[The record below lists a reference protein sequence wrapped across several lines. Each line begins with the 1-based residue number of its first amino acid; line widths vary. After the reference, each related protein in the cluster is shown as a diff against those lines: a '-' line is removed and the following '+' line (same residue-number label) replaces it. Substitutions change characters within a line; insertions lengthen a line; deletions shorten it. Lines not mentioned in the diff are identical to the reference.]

1 MINGMTLRFLSNQ
14 NNIQYDVQG
23 EDVFLWK
30 GEKGKAKEVRNRKS
44 KLKVNSKN
52 CKKNIMSFKR
62 QLLSYNKIINRNVK

>member
-14 NNIQYDVQG
+14 NNIQYDVQV

-44 KLKVNSKN
+44 KLKVNDY
-52 CKKNIMSFKR
+52 I
-62 QLLSYNKIINRNVK
+62 Y

>member
-1 MINGMTLRFLSNQ
+1 MKMNQYRKKEDISKKSEVVNGMTLRFLSNQ

-44 KLKVNSKN
+44 KLKVNDYILQDF
-52 CKKNIMSFKR
+52 KK
-62 QLLSYNKIINRNVK
+62 

>member
-1 MINGMTLRFLSNQ
+1 MNQYRKKEDISKKSEVVNGMTLRFLSNQ

-44 KLKVNSKN
+44 KLKVNDYILQDF
-52 CKKNIMSFKR
+52 KK
-62 QLLSYNKIINRNVK
+62 

>member
-1 MINGMTLRFLSNQ
+1 MNQYRKKEDISKKSEMINGMTLRFLSNQ

-44 KLKVNSKN
+44 KLKVNDY
-52 CKKNIMSFKR
+52 I
-62 QLLSYNKIINRNVK
+62 Y